1 MERRPI
7 QHRDLLLIPQLRIVA
22 IVLLATLVSWTGL
35 FLVVTKLDPYTS
47 TELALSLF
55 FITSVMALT
64 GTFGLL
70 LFLLKK
76 WRSEDRIYVKHVMI
90 SLRQGFFLSFC
101 TNLCLGLLMLG
112 LLRMWNGL
120 LLVILMMLLE
130 FYFSQRDD
138 LK

>member
-22 IVLLATLVSWTGL
+22 IVLLTTLVSWTG
-35 FLVVTKLDPYTS
+35 FGLVVNKLDPYATP
-47 TELALSLF
+47 ELALSFF
-55 FITSVMALT
+55 FITLLMSLT
-64 GTFGLL
+64 GTFALL
-70 LFLLKK
+70 LFLIKK

-90 SLRQGFFLSFC
+90 SLRQGFLLSAC
-101 TNLCLGLLMLG
+101 TNICLALLMFG

-120 LLVILMMLLE
+120 LLVILIMLVE

>member
-22 IVLLATLVSWTGL
+22 VVLLATLVSWTGL
-35 FLVVTKLDPYTS
+35 FLVVTKLDPYSS
-47 TELALSLF
+47 TELALAFF
-55 FITSVMALT
+55 FITSFMSLT
-64 GTFGLL
+64 GTFALL

-90 SLRQGFFLSFC
+90 SLRQGFLLSLC
-101 TNLCLGLLMLG
+101 TNLCLALLMFG
-112 LLRMWNGL
+112 LLRLWNGF
-120 LLVILMMLLE
+120 LLVIFIMLLE
-130 FYFSQRDD
+130 FYLSQHDD

>member
-22 IVLLATLVSWTGL
+22 VVLLATLVSWTGF
-35 FLVVTKLDPYTS
+35 FLVLTKLDPYS
-47 TELALSLF
+47 ATELSLSLF
-55 FITSVMALT
+55 FLTSLMSLT

-90 SLRQGFFLSFC
+90 SLRQGFLLSFC
-101 TNLCLGLLMLG
+101 TNLCMGLLVIG
-112 LLRMWNGL
+112 LLRIWNGL
-120 LLVILMMLLE
+120 LLVILIMLLE